1 MFILQQTKYNA
12 LIGKTINFHGEY
24 GLDGTATAYEMYGVG
39 IGGHSGPGAGYY
51 WAAPTLIIQT
61 ILKPCIQLEEQ
72 RVAQAASRV
81 DPSLKP
87 SHSSVSPLT
96 R

>member
-1 MFILQQTKYNA
+1 MLMRSMA
-12 LIGKTINFHGEY
+12 LELVGTLGREQVIT
-24 GLDGTATAYEMYGVG
+24 GLP
-39 IGGHSGPGAGYY
+39 H
-51 WAAPTLIIQT
+51 TLIIQT

-72 RVAQAASRV
+72 RVAQAAASRV

-87 SHSSVSPLT
+87 SHSSVSPLA